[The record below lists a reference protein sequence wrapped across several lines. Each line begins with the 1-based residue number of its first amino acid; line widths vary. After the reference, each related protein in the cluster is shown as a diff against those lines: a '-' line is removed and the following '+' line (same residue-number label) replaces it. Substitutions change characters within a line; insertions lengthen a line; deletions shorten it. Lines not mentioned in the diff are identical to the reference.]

1 MGGANPRRK
10 FNLGPT
16 QEKILLHIHEHSPT
30 FAYSIA
36 DVLGRPRNAV
46 STTIQTLI
54 AKGLVEYCDGPPG
67 WESSSEKRGPTPNW
81 VRLTKAGRKL
91 VG

>member
-1 MGGANPRRK
+1 MGGENPRK

-30 FAYSIA
+30 YGYIIA
-36 DVLGRPRNAV
+36 ETLKMPRNAV

-54 AKGLVEYCDGPPG
+54 AKGLVEYCEGPPG
-67 WESSSEKRGPTPNW
+67 WEASGEKRGPAPNW
-81 VRLTKAGRKL
+81 VRLTGVGEKL